1 MPVYESIVMPV
12 EVVWVYLGYST
23 LPIVSAKKRQSSMP
37 WKSNMHQLLKA
48 QVQQYLSESDLK
60 DKSLQALFE
69 AVDKLYCQAEGKRE
83 KLEVSLDKTARKLK
97 ERNQELER
105 KVAEL
110 ESTKA
115 TLEQSFAT
123 LNATFDA
130 TGAGIIAFDTQN
142 RILKSN
148 KTANEALGL
157 SVDNEGENLVAALVH
172 HLSKKA
178 KDSTF
183 IFHDLKAIKIDPQQE
198 LFGVLE
204 LNNHEVFEY
213 HSVAQVKNQTLLGR
227 VWSFRNITEHK
238 KNEAL
243 VMQAAYYDI
252 LTGLPNRL
260 LILERVERAIQ
271 FARRSEDLVAVIFID
286 MDNFKRV
293 NDICGHQA
301 GDELIRLFANR
312 VANTLREHDTLAR
325 LGGDEFVVLL
335 ENLRSHRYATEVCKR
350 ILSVLAAPFYIDQRE
365 FHISCSLGISVSPRD
380 GHEAQ
385 LLIKKADMAM
395 YHAKQ
400 LGKNNFQY
408 FNPALERLAIYQ
420 MELEEKLRRALKE
433 NELELYYQPILDLN
447 ENKIVSF
454 EVLLRWFEHGGVS
467 MRPDEFIVIAEQTGL
482 IVDIGAWVFRR
493 VCEQLACWKETLGLE
508 VQVSVNLSPRQLKE
522 KNFIQDLKQ
531 CLAEYNVDGQQIEF
545 EITETSMME
554 ELDDM
559 RDLLEEIR
567 ALNIKVAIDDFG
579 TGYSSLSYLKNLPIN
594 SLKIDKSFILELD
607 GREDDAAIARSIISI
622 AHNLKLSVTAE
633 GVENEQVLHF
643 LRLHCCD
650 RVQGYFFHKP
660 LPVAT
665 VNQLLCDQEARAV
678 SVG

>member
-1 MPVYESIVMPV
+1 
-12 EVVWVYLGYST
+12 
-23 LPIVSAKKRQSSMP
+23 
-37 WKSNMHQLLKA
+37 MHQRLKQHIKTYFSQTESKSVLKRA
-48 QVQQYLSESDLK
+48 PYNEFLAEVDAFYYQADDERKRLESELVQSN
-60 DKSLQALFE
+60 
-69 AVDKLYCQAEGKRE
+69 
-83 KLEVSLDKTARKLK
+83 RKLR
-97 ERNQELER
+97 ERQQELEA
-105 KVAEL
+105 KITEL
-110 ESTKA
+110 EATKA

-130 TGAGIIAFDTQN
+130 TGAGIIAFDTAN

-148 KTANEALGL
+148 KTANETLGL
-157 SVDNEGENLVAALVH
+157 SIDSEGENLVKSLVH
-172 HLSKKA
+172 SLSRRA

-183 IFHDLKAIKIDPQQE
+183 IFHDLKAIKLDPHQE
-198 LFGVLE
+198 IFGVLE
-204 LNNHEVFEY
+204 LKNHEVFEY
-213 HSVAQVKNQTLLGR
+213 HSVPQLKNNVILGR

-271 FARRSEDLVAVIFID
+271 FARRSEDLIAVIFID

-301 GDELIRLFANR
+301 GDELIKLFANR
-312 VANTLREHDTLAR
+312 VSNTLREHDTLAR

-350 ILSVLAAPFYIDQRE
+350 ILTVLSAPFFIAQRE

-395 YHAKQ
+395 YHAKE

-420 MELEEKLRRALKE
+420 LELEEKLRRALKE
-433 NELELYYQPILDLN
+433 DELELYYQPIFDLK
-447 ENKIVSF
+447 EKRISSV
-454 EVLLRWFEHGGVS
+454 EVLLRWFEHGGIS
-467 MRPDEFIVIAEQTGL
+467 LRPEEFIVIAEQTGL
-482 IVDIGAWVFRR
+482 IVDIGAWVFDR
-493 VCEQLACWKETLGLE
+493 VCKQLAAWKQEHDLE

-522 KNFIQDLKQ
+522 KNFISQLKQ
-531 CLAEYNVDGQQIEF
+531 CLLKHGVDGRQIEF
-545 EITETSMME
+545 EITETSIME
-554 ELDDM
+554 ELDEM
-559 RDLLEEIR
+559 RGLLEEIR
-567 ALNIKVAIDDFG
+567 GLSSKIAIDDFG

-594 SLKIDKSFILELD
+594 SLKIDKSFILDLD
-607 GREDDAAIARSIISI
+607 TQEDDAAIARSIISI
-622 AHNLKLSVTAE
+622 AHNLKLTVTAE
-633 GVENEQVLHF
+633 GVENESVLNF
-643 LRLHCCD
+643 LKAYDCD
-650 RVQGYFFHKP
+650 RVQGYYFNKP
-660 LPVAT
+660 IAVKAIT
-665 VNQLLCDQEARAV
+665 QLLLKQEARSALELQD
-678 SVG
+678 